1 MKTWPLALI
10 LSSALTAAAQP
21 PVINTY
27 APPKESTVLPTT
39 SVDWDALP
47 PKDTAVGQLRSVF
60 DNPTRALDKFEV
72 HITTLKPGMASHPP
86 HRHAW
91 EEMLLM
97 KEGELEV
104 SLNGRKQR
112 AGPGSLIFYASND
125 AHNATNVGTTPATY
139 YVLNFVPA
147 SVHTASDKSA
157 AEQAVPGKLK
167 SSIFDCDALAT
178 TPTATGAG
186 VVVVNSPTLT
196 FNQLE
201 SHITTLNPGQH
212 TAADM
217 VDPGDE
223 FVVIKSG
230 TVEVTVNGVAT
241 RMNAGSFAY
250 WAPNDKRGIRNLGT
264 TPASYQVIRVISE
277 KSPKPSQP

>member
-1 MKTWPLALI
+1 MNTRPFAL
-10 LSSALTAAAQP
+10 LLCSALTAAAQP
-21 PVINTY
+21 PAINTY
-27 APPKESTVLPTT
+27 APPKETTVLPTT

-60 DNPTRALDKFEV
+60 DNPTRTLDKFEV

-97 KEGELEV
+97 KEGEVEV
-104 SLNGRKQR
+104 SLNGKKQH

-178 TPTATGAG
+178 TPTPTGAR

-212 TAADM
+212 TAPDM

-250 WAPNDKRGIRNLGT
+250 WAPNDKRGLRNLGA
-264 TPASYQVIRVISE
+264 TPASYQVIRVISD
-277 KSPKPSQP
+277 KSPKPAQP